1 MKRKRVNERGDLKGS
16 INYEEI
22 ELSEEDGFT
31 GFFCREEMFLTHSW
45 PKQGLYVC
53 EWGGM

>member
-22 ELSEEDGFT
+22 ELSEVEDGFT
-31 GFFCREEMFLTHSW
+31 GFFCREEMFFFLTHS
-45 PKQGLYVC
+45 
-53 EWGGM
+53 

>member
-22 ELSEEDGFT
+22 ELSEVEDGFT
-31 GFFCREEMFLTHSW
+31 GFFLPRRDVFF
-45 PKQGLYVC
+45 
-53 EWGGM
+53 